1 MTGAP
6 RASDVPPASQASSA
20 AIRPAEFCRE
30 LLVSLEAS
38 EGRRT
43 RRKRDTTPDAIG
55 LAIKRGLLE
64 DAMRDDPDAENFEGW
79 LLEQCLRV
87 REGSGGVRAMALSIW
102 DEWRFVSRAEGY
114 REWLARGAPSDDRLS
129 PTRREERR

>member
-1 MTGAP
+1 MTSVQRTP
-6 RASDVPPASQASSA
+6 DVPPATV
-20 AIRPAEFCRE
+20 RPAEFCRE

-64 DAMRDDPDAENFEGW
+64 AAMRDDPDPEHFEGW
-79 LLEQCLRV
+79 LLEQCLQV
-87 REGSGGVRAMALSIW
+87 SEGSGGVRAMALSIW
-102 DEWRFVSRAEGY
+102 DEWRFVSRADGY
-114 REWLARGAPSDDRLS
+114 REWLARGAPSDDRL
-129 PTRREERR
+129 PRTRGEETR